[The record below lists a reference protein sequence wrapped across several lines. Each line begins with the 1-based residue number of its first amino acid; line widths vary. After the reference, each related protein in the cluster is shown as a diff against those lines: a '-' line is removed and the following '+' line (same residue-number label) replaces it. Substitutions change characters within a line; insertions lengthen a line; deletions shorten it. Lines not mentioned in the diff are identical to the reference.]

1 MKKSVII
8 AAILIAGS
16 CHLFGQTPAEPRP
29 VMNKKF
35 VAAMEAN
42 LKLLDT
48 ASVPATFI
56 MLANNFERIGKAEK
70 NQWLPFYYSAF
81 CYALLAGNVP
91 DRAKIDMLAEKATSY
106 LVLADELQKNNSE
119 ISSLQG
125 MILYTRVLVDP
136 VSRWQT
142 MGKDAI
148 ERLAKAK
155 QQDPANPR
163 PYLIEARAK
172 LHTPEG
178 LGGGPKAAKTIIDE
192 CLAMFK
198 TFVPENSLAPGWG
211 KIQAEKLAHSI
222 SPQL

>member
-8 AAILIAGS
+8 VAILIAGS
-16 CHLFGQTPAEPRP
+16 CRLFGQTSAEPGP
-29 VMNKKF
+29 GMNKKF

-48 ASVPATFI
+48 AGVPSTFI

-91 DRAKIDMLAEKATSY
+91 DRSKIDMLAEKATSY
-106 LVLADELQKNNSE
+106 LVLADELEKNNSE
-119 ISSLQG
+119 ISCLQG

-136 VSRWQT
+136 VGRWQT
-142 MGKDAI
+142 MGKEAI
-148 ERLAKAK
+148 ERVAKAK

-178 LGGGPKAAKTIIDE
+178 LGGGPKAAKAIIDE
-192 CLAMFK
+192 CLAKFK
-198 TFVPENSLAPGWG
+198 TFAPENSLAPGWG
-211 KIQAEKLAHSI
+211 KTQAEKLAQLT
-222 SPQL
+222 SPQ